1 MAKGL
6 SVLVITASPDE
17 ASRYVRELQ
26 RRGYAPSVRQAHD
39 EASLAEALE
48 VSGRFDVV
56 LADESADGAHGAK
69 AIQAVLRTK
78 APGVPVVHIVDSQAA
93 PAAGEPDGAGAQRIA
108 RDELAHLAEAVERA
122 IEGPA
127 VTQAAGDDLDQFL
140 LSSLMAA
147 MTDRIYVKD
156 LQARFI
162 RINRAVADLFGLDGP
177 DEALGKT
184 DFDFFTA
191 EHAEQALADEQQVI
205 ATGLPVVAKDE
216 KETWPDGHET
226 WVSTTKMPLRDAQG
240 QIVGTFGISRDTT
253 EQHLARQEQEHL
265 EAQLLQAQKMEA
277 VGRLAGGIAHD
288 FRNQLTVIRG
298 YCDILLRQLGA
309 ADPSRWS
316 IEEIRAASDRSAA
329 LTGQLLAFSRKQIL
343 SPSVL
348 DVGQVLSD
356 MEGPVGRMLGEDIA
370 VSIVLAHEDA
380 CVLTD
385 RTQIEQA
392 IINLAVNARDAM
404 PGGGQ
409 LTIETAIV
417 DLDDRYARLHV
428 GTTPGPHVMIAVSD
442 TGTGMDEK
450 TQRYIFE
457 PFFTTKEKGKGTG
470 LGLSMVYG
478 FVQQSGGT
486 VYVYSEVG
494 RGTTFKIYLPVAQQP
509 AAAATPSI
517 SDHVQPPCDVSGME
531 TVLVTEDEHAVRQF
545 IARVLR
551 RHGYTVLEAGNARE
565 ALPLGE
571 HYEGPIDLLVTDVVM
586 PGMSGPELA
595 AALAPV
601 RPNMPVLFLSGYTA
615 DAMSQHG
622 ILDGEMDLLSK
633 PFGPAALAQTVWRI
647 LDRTKAATK
656 DG

>member
-1 MAKGL
+1 MAKDL
-6 SVLVITASPDE
+6 SVLVIAASPDE
-17 ASRYVRELQ
+17 ASQYVRELQ
-26 RRGYAPSVRQAHD
+26 RGGYAPSVQQADD
-39 EASLAEALE
+39 ETSLAEAFDA
-48 VSGRFDVV
+48 SDRFDVV
-56 LADESADGAHGAK
+56 LADESAEGAE
-69 AIQAVLRTK
+69 AIQAVLQAK
-78 APGVPVVHIVDSQAA
+78 APGVPVVYTVDSHTDA
-93 PAAGEPDGAGAQRIA
+93 PADAGTQRIA
-108 RDELAHLAEAVERA
+108 RSQLAHLAEAVRTA
-122 IEGPA
+122 IEGPP
-127 VTQAAGDDLDQFL
+127 VSQAAGDDLDQFL
-140 LSSLMAA
+140 LGSLMAA

-156 LQARFI
+156 LEARFI
-162 RINRAVADLFGLDGP
+162 RINRAVADLFGLDDP
-177 DEALGKT
+177 ADALGKT

-191 EHAEQALADEQQVI
+191 EHAEQALADERQVI

-240 QIVGTFGISRDTT
+240 QIVGTFGISRDIT
-253 EQHLARQEQEHL
+253 EQYLARMEQSHL

-309 ADPSRWS
+309 DDPSRWS
-316 IEEIRAASDRSAA
+316 IEEIRAAAERSAT
-329 LTGQLLAFSRKQIL
+329 LTGQLLAFSRKRIL

-348 DVGQVLSD
+348 DVGQILRD
-356 MEGPVGRMLGEDIA
+356 LAEPVRRMLGEDIA
-370 VSIVLAHEDA
+370 VALVLAHEDA

-385 RTQIEQA
+385 RTQIEQV

-417 DLDDRYARLHV
+417 DLDDQYVRLHV
-428 GTTPGPHVMIAVSD
+428 GTDLGPHVMIAVSD
-442 TGTGMDEK
+442 TGTGIDEE

-478 FVQQSGGT
+478 FVQQSGGM

-494 RGTTFKIYLPVAQQP
+494 RGTTFKIYLPMAPHP
-509 AAAATPSI
+509 AEAVTPPKR
-517 SDHVQPPCDVSGME
+517 DHVEPPCDVSGTE
-531 TVLVTEDEHAVRQF
+531 TILVTEDEDAVRQF
-545 IARVLR
+545 ISRVLR
-551 RHGYTVLEAGNARE
+551 RYGYTVLEAGNARE

-571 HYEGPIDLLVTDVVM
+571 HYDGPIDLLITDVVM

-595 AALAPV
+595 AALAPA
-601 RPNMPVLFLSGYTA
+601 RANMPVLFLSGYTA
-615 DAMSQHG
+615 DAMARHG
-622 ILDGEMDLLSK
+622 ILDDKVDLLSK
-633 PFGPAALAQTVWRI
+633 PFGPAALAEMVRRI
-647 LDRTKAATK
+647 LDRTKAAAP
-656 DG
+656 GPA